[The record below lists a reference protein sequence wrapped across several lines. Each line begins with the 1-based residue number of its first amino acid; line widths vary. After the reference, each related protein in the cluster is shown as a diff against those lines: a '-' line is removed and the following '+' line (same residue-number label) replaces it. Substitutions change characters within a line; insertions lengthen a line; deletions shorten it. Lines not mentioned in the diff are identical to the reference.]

1 MAVYGLYEEN
11 IMDLSGLSSIYTDFQ
26 KTQSDNQ
33 KLEKMKA
40 DWKEK
45 SKGTDDE
52 QLMDACKQ
60 FESYFV
66 EQMFKEM
73 QKTVPETDYSFQS
86 TGTMVDYYKD
96 NMLQE
101 LASISTESGGLGLA
115 QMLYEQM
122 KITTGSDK

>member
-1 MAVYGLYEEN
+1 
-11 IMDLSGLSSIYTDFQ
+11 MDLSGLTSIYTDYM
-26 KTQSDNQ
+26 KTQSDNNR
-33 KLEKMKA
+33 LEKMKA

-45 SKGTDDE
+45 NKGSDDE

-73 QKTVPETDYSFQS
+73 MKTVPETDYSFKA

-96 NMLQE
+96 YMNR
-101 LASISTESGGLGLA
+101 
-115 QMLYEQM
+115 
-122 KITTGSDK
+122 

>member
-1 MAVYGLYEEN
+1 
-11 IMDLSGLSSIYTDFQ
+11 MDLGGLSSIYTDYLQ
-26 KTQSDNQ
+26 TQSGEHR
-33 KLEKMKA
+33 LEKMKA

-45 SKGTDDE
+45 NKGTDDE

-73 QKTVPETDYSFQS
+73 MKTVPETDYSFKS
-86 TGTMVDYYKD
+86 TGTMVDYYRD
-96 NMLQE
+96 NMVQE
-101 LASISTESGGLGLA
+101 IASLSTESGGLGLA

-122 KITTGSDK
+122 KINNSL

>member
-1 MAVYGLYEEN
+1 MDIAGLTSTYKDY
-11 IMDLSGLSSIYTDFQ
+11 M
-26 KTQSDNQ
+26 KMQSDSQ

-40 DWKEK
+40 DWAEK
-45 SKGTDDE
+45 QKGSDDE

-73 QKTVPETDYSFQS
+73 QKTVPETEYSFKS
-86 TGTMVDYYKD
+86 TGTMVDYYRD
-96 NMLQE
+96 SMIQE
-101 LASISTESGGLGLA
+101 IASMSTETGGLGLA

-122 KITTGSDK
+122 KINNGSEA

>member
-96 NMLQE
+96 SMLQE
-101 LASISTESGGLGLA
+101 LASMSTESGGLGLA

>member
-1 MAVYGLYEEN
+1 
-11 IMDLSGLSSIYTDFQ
+11 MDLSGLSSIYTDYQ
-26 KTQSDNQ
+26 RTQSDNQ

-101 LASISTESGGLGLA
+101 LASMSTESGRLGLA

>member
-1 MAVYGLYEEN
+1 MDISN
-11 IMDLSGLSSIYTDFQ
+11 ITSTYNDIYASA
-26 KTQSDNQ
+26 SDQ
-33 KLEKMKA
+33 TASRLEKKLGGDYSNA
-40 DWKEK
+40 
-45 SKGTDDE
+45 TDE
-52 QLMDACKQ
+52 ELMDACKQ

-101 LASISTESGGLGLA
+101 LASMSTEAGGLGLA

-122 KITTGSDK
+122 KITTGLDE

>member
-1 MAVYGLYEEN
+1 
-11 IMDLSGLSSIYTDFQ
+11 MDLGGLSSIYTDYLQ
-26 KTQSDNQ
+26 TQSGDQ
-33 KLEKMKA
+33 RLEKMKA

-45 SKGTDDE
+45 NEGTDDE

-73 QKTVPETDYSFQS
+73 MKTVPETDYSFKS
-86 TGTMVDYYKD
+86 TGTMVDYYRD
-96 NMLQE
+96 NMVQE
-101 LASISTESGGLGLA
+101 IASLSTESGGLGLA

-122 KITTGSDK
+122 KINNSL

>member
-1 MAVYGLYEEN
+1 
-11 IMDLSGLSSIYTDFQ
+11 MDLTGLSSIYTDYM

-45 SKGTDDE
+45 QKGTDDE
-52 QLMDACKQ
+52 QLLDACKQ
-60 FESYFV
+60 FESSFV

-73 QKTVPETDYSFQS
+73 QKTVPETEYSFKS
-86 TGTMVDYYKD
+86 TGTMVDYYRD
-96 NMLQE
+96 SMIQE
-101 LASISTESGGLGLA
+101 MASLSTETGGLGLA

-122 KITTGSDK
+122 KINNGSEA

>member
-1 MAVYGLYEEN
+1 
-11 IMDLSGLSSIYTDFQ
+11 
-26 KTQSDNQ
+26 
-33 KLEKMKA
+33 MKA

-101 LASISTESGGLGLA
+101 LASMSTESGGLGLA

>member
-1 MAVYGLYEEN
+1 
-11 IMDLSGLSSIYTDFQ
+11 MDIAGVNALYTDYM
-26 KTQSDNQ
+26 KTQADSY

-40 DWKEK
+40 DWQEK
-45 SKGTDDE
+45 NKGTDDE
-52 QLMDACKQ
+52 QLMEACKE
-60 FESYFV
+60 FEAYFI

-96 NMLQE
+96 SMVQE
-101 LASISTESGGLGLA
+101 IASMATENGELGLA

-122 KITTGSDK
+122 KINNG

>member
-101 LASISTESGGLGLA
+101 LASMSTESGGLGLA

>member
-1 MAVYGLYEEN
+1 
-11 IMDLSGLSSIYTDFQ
+11 MDLSGLSSIYTDYMKSHSDDQ
-26 KTQSDNQ
+26 KI
-33 KLEKMKA
+33 EKMKA
-40 DWKEK
+40 DWQEK
-45 SKGTDDE
+45 NKGTDDE

-86 TGTMVDYYKD
+86 TGTMVDYYRD
-96 NMLQE
+96 NMIQE
-101 LASISTESGGLGLA
+101 IASMSTEQGGLGLA

-122 KITTGSDK
+122 KMTNVSE

>member
-1 MAVYGLYEEN
+1 
-11 IMDLSGLSSIYTDFQ
+11 
-26 KTQSDNQ
+26 
-33 KLEKMKA
+33 MKA

-101 LASISTESGGLGLA
+101 LASMSTEFGGLGLA

>member
-1 MAVYGLYEEN
+1 
-11 IMDLSGLSSIYTDFQ
+11 MDLGGLSSIYTDYLQ
-26 KTQSDNQ
+26 TQSGNHR
-33 KLEKMKA
+33 LEQMKA

-45 SKGTDDE
+45 NKGTDDE

-73 QKTVPETDYSFQS
+73 MKTVPETDYSFKS
-86 TGTMVDYYKD
+86 TGTMVDYYRD
-96 NMLQE
+96 NMVQE
-101 LASISTESGGLGLA
+101 IASLSTESGGLGLA

-122 KITTGSDK
+122 KINNSL